1 MPTLSKHYATITLP
15 NGDVVEPISVN
26 VTVDETWAPYVQA
39 SVTVPM
45 NLLTQEIDPR
55 DDVRIKLQLRQ
66 DFGDLIFIYELTDD
80 FTGDVSAVTSAFSP
94 VLNASIT
101 RRYSKPWNI
110 FEPSRPISYIT
121 GIYGGD
127 VSNITAAG
135 LSTVWRMSKLLQD
148 SGTFNPEPSTFFNAD
163 LGVRSIDYDYVA
175 KEATIELAS
184 DEALAQDVH
193 GYGDDIMVKYYSLRD
208 LLNEVLS
215 GLDGAQLQPGTAN
228 ESYPFGYNLEKYE
241 VNVGNTLWD
250 FIETVTT
257 ASGFRVYCDEQ
268 RRWYLIESTAVIG
281 DLVLDDT
288 DNITAF
294 NKSFSRDTLWYNQ
307 AVIEYE
313 DPSAGV
319 NIFDSYYATGTGALR
334 TFYQKK
340 ENMVFP
346 GFGAAQAIVERSL
359 TRGETYS
366 VEAIA
371 NFDARPQQSLVVD
384 ITGEPVKTG
393 VVQSIT
399 WSLPSARMSVDIR
412 NLEEV

>member
-1 MPTLSKHYATITLP
+1 
-15 NGDVVEPISVN
+15 
-26 VTVDETWAPYVQA
+26 
-39 SVTVPM
+39 M